1 MKNLINRALAAKK
14 KIFSLEVVCCLA
26 FVGAM
31 FVSCNDEQKSS
42 YQYEVSL
49 AKVAQDEHLAAE
61 FLLGGYP
68 IIEEEMLKASD
79 QKGSI
84 IFKDTRSGA
93 DKRAKDAFANGV
105 ARVRKET
112 NNSYE
117 GLIVVLNLAD
127 PDTNKPI
134 EIDRVKL

>member
-1 MKNLINRALAAKK
+1 MK
-14 KIFSLEVVCCLA
+14 KIFSLAVVCCLA
-26 FVGAM
+26 LVGAM
-31 FVSCNDEQKSS
+31 FVSCEIEQKSS
-42 YQYEVSL
+42 YPYEVKL
-49 AKVAQDEHLAAE
+49 APVEQDPALCMQFELNG
-61 FLLGGYP
+61 LP
-68 IIEEEMLKASD
+68 IINEEMQKASD
-79 QKGSI
+79 QQGSI

-117 GLIVVLNLAD
+117 GLIVVLNLSD

-134 EIDRVKL
+134 EIDRVTL

>member
-1 MKNLINRALAAKK
+1 
-14 KIFSLEVVCCLA
+14 
-26 FVGAM
+26 M
-31 FVSCNDEQKSS
+31 FVSCNDGQKSS
-42 YQYEVSL
+42 YQYLVQL
-49 AKVAQDEHLAAE
+49 AAVDQDEKLAGE
-61 FLLGGYP
+61 FMMYGLP
-68 IIEEEMLKASD
+68 IINEEMQKASD
-79 QKGSI
+79 QQGSI

-117 GLIVVLNLAD
+117 GLIVVLNLSD

-134 EIDRVKL
+134 EIDRVTL

>member
-1 MKNLINRALAAKK
+1 MK
-14 KIFSLEVVCCLA
+14 KIFSLAVVFCLA
-26 FVGAM
+26 LVGAM
-31 FVSCNDEQKSS
+31 FVSCNDGQKSS
-42 YQYEVSL
+42 YQYEVKL
-49 AKVAQDEHLAAE
+49 AAVDQDEKLAGE
-61 FLLGGYP
+61 FLLHGLP
-68 IIEEEMLKASD
+68 IINEEMEKASD

-117 GLIVVLNLAD
+117 GLIIVLNLAD

-134 EIDRVKL
+134 QVDKVTL

>member
-1 MKNLINRALAAKK
+1 MK
-14 KIFSLEVVCCLA
+14 KIFSLAVVFCLA
-26 FVGAM
+26 LVGAM
-31 FVSCNDEQKSS
+31 FVSCNDGQKSS
-42 YQYEVSL
+42 YQYEVKL
-49 AKVAQDEHLAAE
+49 AAVDQDEKLAGE
-61 FLLGGYP
+61 FLLHGLP
-68 IIEEEMLKASD
+68 IINEEMEKASD

-117 GLIVVLNLAD
+117 GLIIVLNLAD
-127 PDTNKPI
+127 PVT
-134 EIDRVKL
+134 ELERVTL